1 MLRVKPSWYTRPMS
15 DVIPLLR
22 DLVALDST
30 STKPNAPVIDLLEA
44 RLGAL
49 GVRTRRQRYVDD
61 AGVEKHNLLAMHG
74 EGLPELAL
82 VGHSDCVPFDA
93 SWTEALTLTER
104 SGMLY
109 GRGACDTKAFIA
121 CAVTALA
128 KVKARLTKPVM
139 LVFTADEELGCV
151 GAKKLLEAGLGKAKR
166 ALVGEPTSLRPIR
179 ANKGYCLAEVEVH
192 GKEGHSAYPDTGASA
207 VFRASRLLTR
217 LEAYSR
223 TTLRETVDPDFVP
236 AFSTLNVGVI
246 NGGKAKNV
254 IPGLVRFTLEWRP
267 LPGQDVHVVLDAL
280 EGIRLACVAE
290 DPSFSMTVKPLRLD
304 RGFATDPAADL
315 VTFVSSQTGKAS
327 DTVSFG
333 TEGPQLAAL
342 GAVPVVFGPGD
353 ITVAHQTG
361 EHVPVAELLRCAEVM
376 EAALVHFAG

>member
-1 MLRVKPSWYTRPMS
+1 MACGMS
-15 DVIPLLR
+15 EVISLLR
-22 DLVALDST
+22 DLVAIDST
-30 STKPNAPVIDLLEA
+30 STKSNVPIIDALDR
-44 RLGAL
+44 RLTAL
-49 GVRTRRQRYVDD
+49 GLVTERQRYVDD
-61 AGVEKHNLLAMHG
+61 AGVEKQNLLATAG
-74 EGLPELAL
+74 QGVPELAL

-93 SWTEALTLTER
+93 GWAEALSLTER
-104 SGMLY
+104 SGFLY

-121 CAVTALA
+121 CAVVAMSKA
-128 KVKARLTKPVM
+128 KAKLTKPAM

-151 GAKKLLEAGLGKAKR
+151 GAKKLLEAGKGRARR

-207 VFRASRLLTR
+207 VFRAARFLSK
-217 LEAYSR
+217 LEQYSR
-223 TTLRETVDPDFVP
+223 TTLREHTDA
-236 AFSTLNVGVI
+236 AFAPPFGTLNVGLLS
-246 NGGKAKNV
+246 GGKAKNV

-267 LPGQDVHVVLDAL
+267 LPGQDVNVVLDAV
-280 EGIRLACVAE
+280 ERLRRECVAE
-290 DPSFSMTVKPLRLD
+290 DATFTLTVKPLRLD
-304 RGFATDPAADL
+304 RGFATAPEADL
-315 VTFVSSQTGKAS
+315 VTFIAGQTGKAA
-327 DTVSFG
+327 DTVAFG

-376 EAALVHFAG
+376 EAALLHFAG

>member
-1 MLRVKPSWYTRPMS
+1 MGLRT
-15 DVIPLLR
+15 
-22 DLVALDST
+22 
-30 STKPNAPVIDLLEA
+30 E
-44 RLGAL
+44 
-49 GVRTRRQRYVDD
+49 RQRYVDG
-61 AGVEKHNLLAMHG
+61 AGVEKQNLLACTG

-93 SWTEALTLTER
+93 SWSEALRLTER
-104 SGMLY
+104 DGRLY

-121 CAVTALA
+121 CAVVALA
-128 KVKARLTKPVM
+128 RAKAKLSRPAM

-151 GAKKLLEAGLGKAKR
+151 GAKKLLEAGKGRARR

-207 VFRASRLLTR
+207 VFRASRLLSK
-217 LEAYSR
+217 LERYSR
-223 TTLRETVDPDFVP
+223 TALREETLA
-236 AFSTLNVGVI
+236 AFEPPFATLNVGVLS
-246 NGGKAKNV
+246 GGKAKNV
-254 IPGLVRFTLEWRP
+254 IPGQVRFTLEWRP
-267 LPGQDVHVVLDAL
+267 LPGQDVNVVLDAVERLRL
-280 EGIRLACVAE
+280 ECVAD
-290 DPSFSMTVKPLRLD
+290 DPAFSMTVTPLRLD
-304 RGFATDPAADL
+304 RGFSTPPDADL
-315 VTFVSSQTGKAS
+315 VTFISSQTGRAP
-327 DTVSFG
+327 DTVAFG

-376 EAALVHFAG
+376 EAAFLHFAG

>member
-1 MLRVKPSWYTRPMS
+1 MS
-15 DVIPLLR
+15 EVISLLR
-22 DLVALDST
+22 DLVAIDST
-30 STKPNAPVIDLLEA
+30 STKSNVPLIDALDR
-44 RLGAL
+44 RLTAL
-49 GVRTRRQRYVDD
+49 GLVTERQRYVDD
-61 AGVEKHNLLAMHG
+61 AGVEKQNLLATAG
-74 EGLPELAL
+74 QGTPELAL

-93 SWTEALTLTER
+93 GWTEALALTER
-104 SGMLY
+104 DGLLY

-121 CAVTALA
+121 CAVIAMTR
-128 KVKARLTKPVM
+128 VKAKLSKPAM

-151 GAKKLLEAGLGKAKR
+151 GAKKLLEAGKGRARR

-207 VFRASRLLTR
+207 VFRAARFLSK
-217 LEAYSR
+217 LEQYSR
-223 TTLRETVDPDFVP
+223 TTLREQTDAAFVP
-236 AFSTLNVGVI
+236 PFGTLNVGLVS
-246 NGGKAKNV
+246 GGKAKNV

-267 LPGQDVHVVLDAL
+267 LPGQDVNVVLDAV
-280 EGIRLACVAE
+280 ERLRRECVADE
-290 DPSFSMTVKPLRLD
+290 PAFTMTVKPLRLD
-304 RGFATDPAADL
+304 RGFATAPDADL
-315 VTFVSSQTGKAS
+315 VTFVSAQTGKAP
-327 DTVSFG
+327 DTVAFG

-376 EAALVHFAG
+376 EAALLHFAG